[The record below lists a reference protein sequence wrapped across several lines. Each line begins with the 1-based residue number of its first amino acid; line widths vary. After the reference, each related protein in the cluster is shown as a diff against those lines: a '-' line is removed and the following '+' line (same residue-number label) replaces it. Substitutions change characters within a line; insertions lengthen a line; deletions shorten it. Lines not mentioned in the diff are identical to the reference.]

1 MALCLTRKK
10 EESIILRVQGGMQ
23 IKIVVAEIN
32 QGRTVKLAVTAPP
45 SVEVVREELLYAT
58 DAGWKGRGTDTHGQD
73 IR

>member
-1 MALCLTRKK
+1 MALCLTRRK

-32 QGRTVKLAVTAPP
+32 NGRTVKLAVTAPP

-58 DAGWKGRGTDTHGQD
+58 DSGWKAKGTDTHD
-73 IR
+73 KEVR